1 MEQTTPILQIPRP
14 KPQGIFADL
23 QDCNKKIY
31 GPIKLRAR
39 KNNSG
44 NYSLYLHYRHKGR
57 QEYET
62 LNMYITGK
70 VNYHKDDLKT
80 VTEAI
85 GIRNSRWDDMK
96 DDKRDK
102 KKEIRLKVPES
113 EIKLI
118 DYFEKKMKPLRR
130 RETMNTWECYNNV
143 LNYLKKH
150 KIGKTGLVNITDL
163 DCDDFYDFLRNNLHP
178 NSAIHYL
185 RILKIVLNK
194 AVKEKLVVSN
204 PANLVSTKKHG
215 KKSKIEFV
223 EEFEIKKLYET
234 PIDTKFQIVKDSF
247 LFACFTGLRLSDL
260 QRLKFTDVV
269 NGYIVFDQDKTD
281 DENRIPLVGTALNI
295 FEKQKKISKK
305 GFVFQELR
313 RYDNLKINN
322 ALKKWIKSADITRRC
337 TFHSSRHSNAI
348 MLLRKGVD
356 IFTVSKLLGHH
367 SISMTERYLHV
378 VDAHREEAVQRLIVL
393 E

>member
-1 MEQTTPILQIPRP
+1 MEQATPILKIPKP

-44 NYSLYLHYRHKGR
+44 GYSLYLHYRHKER

-70 VNYHKDDLKT
+70 ANYHKDDLKT

-102 KKEIRLKVPES
+102 TKKLTLKAPES
-113 EIKLI
+113 EMKLI

-130 RETMNTWECYNNV
+130 RETMNTWECYNNT

-163 DCDDFYDFLRNNLHP
+163 DCDDFYDVLRNNLHP

-185 RILKIVLNK
+185 RILKIVLNQ
-194 AVKEKLVVSN
+194 AVKKKLIPSN
-204 PANLVSTKKHG
+204 QANLVSTKKHG

-223 EEFEIKKLYET
+223 EEFEIRKLNEA
-234 PIDTKFQIVKDSF
+234 PIENKHQIVKTAF
-247 LFACFTGLRLSDL
+247 LFSCFTGLRISDV
-260 QRLKFTDVV
+260 QALKFSDIV
-269 NGYIVFDQDKTD
+269 NGYIVFDQEKTD
-281 DENRIPLVGTALNI
+281 DENRIPLRGTSLDI
-295 FEKQKKISKK
+295 FEQQKRINKK

-313 RYDNLKINN
+313 KYDNLKINN
-322 ALKKWIKSADITRRC
+322 ALKKWIKSVGITRNITYHC
-337 TFHSSRHSNAI
+337 SRHSNAI
-348 MLLRKGVD
+348 MLLRNEVD

-367 SISMTERYLHV
+367 SISQTEKYLHI
-378 VDAHREEAVQRLIVL
+378 VDAHREEAIERLPVL
-393 E
+393 

>member
-1 MEQTTPILQIPRP
+1 MEQTTPILQIPKP

-39 KNNSG
+39 KNKSG
-44 NYSLYLHYRHKGR
+44 IYSLYLHYRHKGR

-102 KKEIRLKVPES
+102 TKEIRLKVPES

-163 DCDDFYDFLRNNLHP
+163 DCEIFYEFLRNNLHP

-185 RILKIVLNK
+185 RILKIVLNR
-194 AVKEKLVVSN
+194 AVKEKLIPSN

-215 KKSKIEFV
+215 KKPKIEFV
-223 EEFEIKKLYET
+223 EEFEIRKLHEK
-234 PIDTKFQIVKDSF
+234 PIENKHQIVKDAFIFSS
-247 LFACFTGLRLSDL
+247 FTGLRLSDV

-269 NGYIVFDQDKTD
+269 NGYIVFDQEKTD
-281 DENRIPLVGTALNI
+281 DENRIPLMGTSLNI
-295 FEKQKKISKK
+295 FDQQKRINKK

-313 RYDNLKINN
+313 RYENLKINN
-322 ALKKWIKSADITRRC
+322 ALKKWIKSAGIKRNISYHC
-337 TFHSSRHSNAI
+337 SRHSFAI

-367 SISMTERYLHV
+367 SISMTEKYLHI
-378 VDAHREEAVQRLIVL
+378 VDAHREEAVSKLPVL
-393 E
+393 

>member
-1 MEQTTPILQIPRP
+1 MEQSTPILKIPKP

-31 GPIKLRAR
+31 GPIKLRTR

-44 NYSLYLHYRHKGR
+44 DYSLYLHYRYKGK

-70 VNYHKDDLKT
+70 APRYKEDLKT

-102 KKEIRLKVPES
+102 TKEIRLKVPES

-150 KIGKTGLVNITDL
+150 KIGKAGLVNITDL
-163 DCDDFYDFLRNNLHP
+163 DCEDFYEFLRKNLHP
-178 NSAIHYL
+178 NSAIHYI
-185 RILKIVLNK
+185 RILKIVLNR
-194 AVKEKLVVSN
+194 AVKEKLIALN
-204 PANLVSTKKHG
+204 PANSVSTKKHG

-223 EEFEIKKLYET
+223 EEFEIRKLHET
-234 PIDTKFQIVKDSF
+234 PIENKHQIVKTAF
-247 LFACFTGLRLSDL
+247 LFSTFTGLRLSDV
-260 QRLKFTDVV
+260 QALKFSDIV
-269 NGYIVFDQDKTD
+269 NGYIVFDQEKTD
-281 DENRIPLVGTALNI
+281 DENRIPLRGTSLNI
-295 FEKQKKISKK
+295 FEQQKRINKK

-313 RYDNLKINN
+313 KYDNLKINN
-322 ALKKWIKSADITRRC
+322 ALKKWIKSAGITRNL
-337 TFHSSRHSNAI
+337 TYHSSRHGYAI
-348 MLLRKGVD
+348 MLLRHDTD

-367 SISMTERYLHV
+367 SISMTEKYLHI
-378 VDAHREEAVQRLIVL
+378 VDAHREEAVERLPVL
-393 E
+393 

>member
-44 NYSLYLHYRHKGR
+44 DFSLYLHYRHKGR

-62 LNMYITGK
+62 LSMHISGK
-70 VNYHKDDLKT
+70 ANYYSDDQKKLAK
-80 VTEAI
+80 AI
-85 GIRNSRWDDMK
+85 AVRNSRWDDMQ

-102 KKEIRLKVPES
+102 TKEIRLKAPES

-143 LNYLKKH
+143 LNYLKNH

-163 DCDDFYDFLRNNLHP
+163 DCDDFYDVLRNKLHP

-194 AVKEKLVVSN
+194 AVKEKLIVSN

-223 EEFEIKKLYET
+223 EEFEIKKLNET
-234 PIDTKFQIVKDSF
+234 PIENKHQIVKTAF
-247 LFACFTGLRLSDL
+247 LFSCFTGLRLSDV
-260 QRLKFTDVV
+260 QALKFSDIV
-269 NGYIVFDQDKTD
+269 NGYIVFDQEKTD
-281 DENRIPLVGTALNI
+281 DENRIPLRGTSLDI
-295 FEKQKKISKK
+295 FEQQKRINKK

-313 RYDNLKINN
+313 RYENLKINN
-322 ALKKWIKSADITRRC
+322 ALKKWIKSVGITRNI
-337 TFHSSRHSNAI
+337 TYHSSRHSYAI
-348 MLLRKGVD
+348 MLLRHDVD

-367 SISMTERYLHV
+367 SISMTEKYLHI
-378 VDAHREEAVQRLIVL
+378 VDAHREEAIDKLPVL
-393 E
+393 